1 MKYLF
6 ILGRNPLLS
15 KAEIAAYLERE
26 GTRMIGWKMRV
37 NALLIDVDR
46 ELNLKDMI
54 NELGGAVAAGKVIL
68 SGNADSVVGEIEKKP
83 IYSGRE
89 NKVVYSVL
97 DYANE
102 ETFSSVLDAMK
113 LNFREE
119 RLKARYK
126 GVSGTIK
133 LQSGK
138 VVHGSPEKIL
148 LRDMNYFVFE
158 DEPSGEIAFGCLEAS
173 CDSSETEK
181 RDMEKP
187 FRRESLAISPRIAR
201 ILINLSGTKKGGM
214 LADPFCG
221 IGVILGEAMIK
232 GINVF
237 GVDIDNSAVNDARK
251 NANWFK
257 TNYKTDAGFKIMN
270 GDSREIKFEGVD
282 GIATE
287 PSLGELMTKIPS
299 KGRAEQVVSG
309 FEELI
314 IGVLKNARSGMK
326 KGGRIAFTS
335 PLIKTQ
341 GGRVSA
347 DIGKIC
353 RETGLRALE
362 LQGLD
367 VKFPIQEY
375 REDSIVGRDIF
386 VLVA

>member
-15 KAEIAAYLERE
+15 KAEIASYIERL
-26 GTRMIGWKMRV
+26 GIKTLNWKMRL
-37 NALLIDVDR
+37 NALLVDVDG
-46 ELNLKDMI
+46 ELKLNEII
-54 NELGGAVAAGKVIL
+54 NELGGMIAAGRVIL
-68 SGNADSVVGEIEKKP
+68 SGKADKVVEELEKKP

-97 DYANE
+97 NYANE
-102 ETFSSVLDAMK
+102 DIFSSAHDALK
-113 LNFREE
+113 QNFREE

-158 DEPSGEIAFGCLEAS
+158 DEQSGEVAFGRLDVS
-173 CDSSETEK
+173 YDSSETEK

-187 FRRESLAISPRIAR
+187 SRRESLAISPRLAR
-201 ILINLSGTKKGGM
+201 ILINLSGTKKGET

-221 IGVILGEAMIK
+221 IGVILGEAMLK

-237 GVDIDNSAVNDARK
+237 GVDIDNSAVNDARR

-257 TNYKTDAGFKIMN
+257 TNYKTDAGFKIID
-270 GDSREIKFEGVD
+270 GDSRETKFEGVD

-299 KGRAEQVVSG
+299 RGKAEQVVSG

-314 IGVLKNARSGMK
+314 IGVLRNAKSGMK

-341 GGRVSA
+341 GGRVGA
-347 DIGKIC
+347 DLGKIC

-362 LQGLD
+362 LPGLD
-367 VKFPIQEY
+367 VKFPVQEY
-375 REDSIVGRDIF
+375 REEQIVGRDIF
-386 VLVA
+386 VLVV